1 MGRGFNGFGMKASDA
16 QPKISALG
24 LADCP
29 CAEQVTELPSSAP
42 GVSLLKGAGHG
53 GPTCVTNKSDN
64 KERTD
69 YAADFFFRISPSTTT
84 EVRPQM
90 IVFSASPP
98 IRAQDGPDVAAPRS
112 ACQHRA
118 PHPAPPHRAR
128 DGAAQEVLRL
138 RRGEARAPESVRAS
152 SGGVLK
158 GCKMEQHGNKTTFN
172 MENVLRQNIIN
183 SEYFRDTCMK
193 LGSWEEIVDEIY
205 YNVDHVEPWMSG
217 NARGASTAF
226 CLLYRLFMMKLTVRQ
241 VKELIM
247 HNDSVYIRAIGFL
260 YLRYVGDPK
269 TLWSWYEP
277 HLEDDQEM
285 KPSPLGSAIT
295 LGDFVIDIFLGQV
308 ALLVS
313 GMPETGRRHGV
324 MRRHCCGCVKACF
337 PSRRTD
343 GDSRSK
349 EGK

>member
-1 MGRGFNGFGMKASDA
+1 
-16 QPKISALG
+16 
-24 LADCP
+24 
-29 CAEQVTELPSSAP
+29 
-42 GVSLLKGAGHG
+42 
-53 GPTCVTNKSDN
+53 
-64 KERTD
+64 
-69 YAADFFFRISPSTTT
+69 
-84 EVRPQM
+84 
-90 IVFSASPP
+90 
-98 IRAQDGPDVAAPRS
+98 
-112 ACQHRA
+112 
-118 PHPAPPHRAR
+118 
-128 DGAAQEVLRL
+128 
-138 RRGEARAPESVRAS
+138 
-152 SGGVLK
+152 
-158 GCKMEQHGNKTTFN
+158 MEQHGNKTTFN

-295 LGDFVIDIFLGQV
+295 LGDFVIDIFLGQYYF
-308 ALLVS
+308 
-313 GMPETGRRHGV
+313 ETIFPRVPKKVMDSCIEKLRGRNLRTEPKGNGGAGGADRRGV
-324 MRRHCCGCVKACF
+324 DEPNRRPASVKASLSVAF
-337 PSRRTD
+337 GQRAPNRSNAREDGRARDPSLWAS
-343 GDSRSK
+343 DSRKGRDDNRGK
-349 EGK
+349 ERRSRSRSRSIER